1 MEEPDCLLGVALPS
15 SCKHVKHF
23 VMRRRE
29 RTKRMG
35 EAGRTRVKELFS
47 NDAFANRLD
56 QVLKNVVFKNKK

>member
-1 MEEPDCLLGVALPS
+1 
-15 SCKHVKHF
+15 
-23 VMRRRE
+23 MRFTLCRE

-56 QVLKNVVFKNKK
+56 EVLKAVVFNKRK